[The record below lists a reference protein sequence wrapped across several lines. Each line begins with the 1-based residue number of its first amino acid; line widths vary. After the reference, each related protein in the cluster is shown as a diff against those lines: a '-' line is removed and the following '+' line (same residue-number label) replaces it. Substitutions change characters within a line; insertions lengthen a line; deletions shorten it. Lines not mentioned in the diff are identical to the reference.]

1 MENRSDY
8 EKRLGE
14 KLEAAYML
22 EDIGPGMSCEEFHRL
37 IMAAE
42 KKKRRRRSLLGL
54 AAACVALC
62 LMCGGFMAGMTMR
75 ESASAGK
82 DDETKIVQQGDSVI
96 IGSGASENNQNVG
109 TSTKTYTDIED
120 IPEDLREQI
129 HFLDSDEF
137 ELEKMKTVRNEN
149 FMSVIL
155 TYIVEDDEIVITE
168 DFYKNEKRLKTVL
181 KSNDNQFEYQ
191 GETIYEQYSG
201 GYVYLSIYNEKEM
214 INITIPQDIEMKKEA
229 VLDDLFDFKTDL
241 NM

>member
-109 TSTKTYTDIED
+109 VSIKTYTDIED
-120 IPEDLREQI
+120 IPEDVRKEI

-137 ELEKMKTVRNEN
+137 ELEKVKMIKSRNAVDIFLYYTEGIEDIIIKETGLL
-149 FMSVIL
+149 SETQKQVIL
-155 TYIVEDDEIVITE
+155 KNSDNLWKLGDLEIFAGENDQGMVYFFIKDEIVYSVLSNKSIS
-168 DFYKNEKRLKTVL
+168 KEKIEAIVVGLN
-181 KSNDNQFEYQ
+181 KS
-191 GETIYEQYSG
+191 
-201 GYVYLSIYNEKEM
+201 
-214 INITIPQDIEMKKEA
+214 
-229 VLDDLFDFKTDL
+229 
-241 NM
+241 

>member
-22 EDIGPGMSCEEFHRL
+22 EDIGPGMSREEFHRL
-37 IMAAE
+37 ILAAE

-137 ELEKMKTVRNEN
+137 ELEKVKTVRNEN

>member
-22 EDIGPGMSCEEFHRL
+22 EDIGPGMSREEFHRL
-37 IMAAE
+37 ILAAE

-137 ELEKMKTVRNEN
+137 ELEKVKV
-149 FMSVIL
+149 
-155 TYIVEDDEIVITE
+155 VEDGIIKTLYLYYGDKV
-168 DFYKNEKRLKTVL
+168 NEKVVIKERVNNSDSYPIIVL
-181 KSNDNQFEYQ
+181 KDNQIMHNIKDVCIYERIDGDDHIYMFEVDGILFEILLEGDNNKTKY
-191 GETIYEQYSG
+191 ETI
-201 GYVYLSIYNEKEM
+201 IYGL
-214 INITIPQDIEMKKEA
+214 ID
-229 VLDDLFDFKTDL
+229 
-241 NM
+241 

>member
-22 EDIGPGMSCEEFHRL
+22 EDIEPGMSREEFHRL

-42 KKKRRRRSLLGL
+42 KKKKRRRSLLGL

-62 LMCGGFMAGMTMR
+62 LVCGGFMAGMTMR

-137 ELEKMKTVRNEN
+137 ELEKVKTVRNEN

>member
-1 MENRSDY
+1 
-8 EKRLGE
+8 
-14 KLEAAYML
+14 
-22 EDIGPGMSCEEFHRL
+22 
-37 IMAAE
+37 
-42 KKKRRRRSLLGL
+42 
-54 AAACVALC
+54 
-62 LMCGGFMAGMTMR
+62 
-75 ESASAGK
+75 
-82 DDETKIVQQGDSVI
+82 
-96 IGSGASENNQNVG
+96 
-109 TSTKTYTDIED
+109 
-120 IPEDLREQI
+120 
-129 HFLDSDEF
+129 
-137 ELEKMKTVRNEN
+137 
-149 FMSVIL
+149 MSVIL